1 MSRWQKRVKANNIP
15 EGWTKCRL
23 GDIADIKMGQSPKS
37 ESYNDSG
44 EGLPFL
50 QGSRTFGSRY
60 PLIDTYCTDPKI
72 IANEGEILFSVR
84 APVGNINIA
93 DKKICIGRGLASL
106 NAKNQQ
112 NLFLFYL
119 LHFIKDDIINLESG
133 TVFGSVNKKDLE
145 SVPILL
151 PPLPEQRAIASIFPP
166 IEDKIELLRQEN
178 ETLYNMINTLFK
190 QWFIKEAK
198 EDWERPKL
206 GEVVTIT
213 YGKNLPTKN
222 LLESGYPVFG
232 SNGQIGFYN
241 EYMYDEPQVLISC
254 RGAASGKVNISLP
267 KSFVTN
273 NSFILVRD
281 KRKDIP
287 LEYLKYYC
295 LNYDFTPYITGSA
308 QPQITIDNLYNAEF
322 LIPPLNLINKFIEIV
337 KVVEDKQ
344 INISEQIQT
353 LTQLFDT
360 LLHGLMSG
368 KLRVDDV
375 LCQS

>member
-1 MSRWQKRVKANNIP
+1 MSEWKKV
-15 EGWTKCRL
+15 TL
-23 GDIADIKMGQSPKS
+23 GELI
-37 ESYNDSG
+37 DSG
-44 EGLPFL
+44 ECAIYDNLRKPLSKIERNKMKYGNLYPYYGAGNVIDFIN
-50 QGSRTFGSRY
+50 RY
-60 PLIDTYCTDPKI
+60 CFDGY
-72 IANEGEILFSVR
+72 
-84 APVGNINIA
+84 
-93 DKKICIGRGLASL
+93 
-106 NAKNQQ
+106 
-112 NLFLFYL
+112 YL
-119 LHFIKDDIINLESG
+119 LIAEDG
-133 TVFGSVNKKDLE
+133 TVTSDGTKPTLQLVNGKFWVNNHAHVLQCKSEWKTKFLYYALLNVDINPYITGSVQPKLNQKNLLSISLLIPE
-145 SVPILL
+145 SES
-151 PPLPEQRAIASIFPP
+151 EQRAIASIFPP

-322 LIPPLNLINKFIEIV
+322 LIPPLDLINKFIEIV

-353 LTQLFDT
+353 LSQLFDT

>member
-151 PPLPEQRAIASIFPP
+151 PTLPEQRAIASIFPP

-322 LIPPLNLINKFIEIV
+322 LIPPLDLINKFIEIV

>member
-1 MSRWQKRVKANNIP
+1 MSDKIPDGWRKYKLNEIATIKSGKSNSIDAVADGIYPLFDRSKNVK
-15 EGWTKCRL
+15 
-23 GDIADIKMGQSPKS
+23 KS
-37 ESYNDSG
+37 SKYLFDCEAIIVPG
-44 EGLPFL
+44 EGEDFTPKYYKGKFDLHQRAYAVIPDNQICDGKYCYYAILNGRSHFSSVAV
-50 QGSRTFGSRY
+50 GSTVKSLRLSSFESLDI
-60 PLIDTYCTDPKI
+60 LI
-72 IANEGEILFSVR
+72 
-84 APVGNINIA
+84 
-93 DKKICIGRGLASL
+93 
-106 NAKNQQ
+106 
-112 NLFLFYL
+112 
-119 LHFIKDDIINLESG
+119 
-133 TVFGSVNKKDLE
+133 
-145 SVPILL
+145 
-151 PPLPEQRAIASIFPP
+151 PPLPEQRAIASVFPP

-322 LIPPLNLINKFIEIV
+322 LIPPLDLINKFIEIV

-360 LLHGLMSG
+360 LLRGLMSG